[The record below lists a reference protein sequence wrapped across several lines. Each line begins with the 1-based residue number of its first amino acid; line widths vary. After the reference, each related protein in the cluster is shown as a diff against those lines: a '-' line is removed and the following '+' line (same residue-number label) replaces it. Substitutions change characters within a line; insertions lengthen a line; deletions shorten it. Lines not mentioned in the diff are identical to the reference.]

1 MKLVLK
7 AEETFFNSDLP
18 FDIQSI
24 SSSGLVVLC
33 SNDATGTLS
42 PQPDMGQP
50 EEGTPLSFTA
60 EIGGRTLPLRG
71 RLVWLE
77 TSGSDSEPSL
87 ADDAPRIELIV
98 DTAEEP
104 GWQELSDLFAEGSG
118 N

>member
-1 MKLVLK
+1 MKLLLK
-7 AEETFFNSDLP
+7 AEETFFHSDLP

-24 SSSGLVVLC
+24 SGSGLVVLC
-33 SNDATGTLS
+33 SNEATGTLT
-42 PQPDMGQP
+42 PQLDGGQP

-60 EIGGRTLPLRG
+60 EMGGRTLPLRG

-77 TSGSDSEPSL
+77 TSGPDSDHNL
-87 ADDAPRIELIV
+87 ADAPRIELIV

-104 GWQELSDLFAEGSG
+104 GWQELSDLFAQGTG

>member
-1 MKLVLK
+1 MKILLK
-7 AEETFFNSDLP
+7 GEETLFRSDQP

-33 SNDATGTLS
+33 SNDANGTLS
-42 PQPDMGQP
+42 PQLDAGQP

-60 EIGGRTLPLRG
+60 EMGGRTLPLRG

-77 TSGSDSEPSL
+77 TSEPDSEPNP
-87 ADDAPRIELIV
+87 AETPRIELII

-104 GWQELSDLFAEGSG
+104 GWQEVSDFFGEGSKS
-118 N
+118 